1 MGLIESHQKC
11 GMESMIQE
19 LDTTLVFYSVEKSR
33 PEEMNMSKYNR
44 ESVEKEIKKSG
55 VSAKEASLTHRLLKG
70 HRVVRYKSQ
79 EDELDQEPWE
89 SKTDYCGR
97 MGFDM

>member
-1 MGLIESHQKC
+1 
-11 GMESMIQE
+11 
-19 LDTTLVFYSVEKSR
+19 
-33 PEEMNMSKYNR
+33 MSKYNR

-55 VSAKEASLTHRLLKG
+55 VINSKQQVEASLTHRLLKG

>member
-1 MGLIESHQKC
+1 
-11 GMESMIQE
+11 
-19 LDTTLVFYSVEKSR
+19 
-33 PEEMNMSKYNR
+33 MNMSKYNR

-70 HRVVRYKSQ
+70 HQEDYPDDWYNEDDNGESDSDRYM
-79 EDELDQEPWE
+79 DELDQEPSE
-89 SKTDYCGR
+89 SRTDYCDR